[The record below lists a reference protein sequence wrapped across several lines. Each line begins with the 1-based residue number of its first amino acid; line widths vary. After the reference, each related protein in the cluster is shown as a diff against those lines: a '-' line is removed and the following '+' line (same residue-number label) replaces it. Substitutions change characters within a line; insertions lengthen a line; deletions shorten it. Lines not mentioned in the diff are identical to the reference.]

1 MGVLEVFLVVED
13 SQGLNKQ
20 VNMEEKSEDMV
31 VSIMMVLMS
40 EIMVRFTGWR
50 AFVQHKGL
58 D

>member
-20 VNMEEKSEDMV
+20 VNMEEKSVDMV

-40 EIMVRFTGWR
+40 EIMVRSTGWR